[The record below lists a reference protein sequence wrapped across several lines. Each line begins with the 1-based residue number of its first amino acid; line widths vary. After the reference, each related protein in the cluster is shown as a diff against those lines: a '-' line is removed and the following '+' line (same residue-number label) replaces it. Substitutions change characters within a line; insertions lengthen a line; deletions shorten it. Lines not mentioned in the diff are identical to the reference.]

1 MYKCKGKS
9 ETWVLNCW
17 RNFIA
22 PQALIIVHLWLLPRR
37 LELMRFFK
45 REFFNIFDFLFE
57 ICPLFQKNFPKL
69 FHFLGRF
76 SHTVCTRKLSKRL
89 SCSGPLIVPRKQ
101 YYIQPYIL
109 LTLKA
114 RKRPSKAI
122 HYSMLS
128 SLDFPENGAF
138 RSIMFH

>member
-1 MYKCKGKS
+1 MHHFSIQVQRKVKKFYCTSSTYNSASMITASKARINGSFLK
-9 ETWVLNCW
+9 N
-17 RNFIA
+17 I
-22 PQALIIVHLWLLPRR
+22 
-37 LELMRFFK
+37 
-45 REFFNIFDFLFE
+45 FFNIFDFLFE
-57 ICPLFQKNFPKL
+57 IRSLFQKNFPKL

-76 SHTVCTRKLSKRL
+76 LHTVCTRKLSKRL

-101 YYIQPYIL
+101 YYYTQPYIL

>member
-1 MYKCKGKS
+1 MITASKARINGSFLK
-9 ETWVLNCW
+9 N
-17 RNFIA
+17 I
-22 PQALIIVHLWLLPRR
+22 
-37 LELMRFFK
+37 
-45 REFFNIFDFLFE
+45 FFNIFDFLFE

-138 RSIMFH
+138 RSIMFHQPFIPKQYYTFFLFIPQKHVFFYK